1 MITWRFSAEGALR
14 NPFRRHP
21 ETAGTDIVDKP
32 VIRVWGARQNN
43 LKDLDLEIPLYQ
55 LTVVTGISGSGK
67 SSLAFDTLYA
77 EGQRRYVESFSAYA
91 RQFLERL
98 DRPQIERVEGIPPA
112 IAIRQVNPIK
122 TARSTVATLTELAE
136 YVKLLFAK
144 VATLHCGECGRVVR
158 QDSPQ
163 QIGEELVRGHSG
175 SRVMITF
182 PLSHDGSL
190 PAGEVENGLRRSGY
204 YRLYHGGRSQEVSES
219 LLRELLP
226 GSLDLVADRL
236 VLEKQHLRRIVDS
249 LEAAFRMGKGRLAVI
264 LEPGTPEEERH
275 PYSAEV
281 HCPWCDISHR
291 DPTPNLFS
299 FNTPLGACD
308 VCHGFGR
315 TIGVDM
321 DLVIPDKR
329 LSLRQGAV
337 KPWNT
342 DAYREAYH
350 DALGF
355 CSREGIPVEVP
366 FEDLKP
372 AQRRKIIEGCPGF
385 YGIRG
390 FFEWLETRTYKMHIR
405 VLLSRYRSY
414 ETCKACGGR
423 RFRQEVLQYRIA
435 DRDIAG
441 IYALSIREAS
451 AFFEKL
457 SLSRFQQEVA
467 EPLLREI
474 RSRLS
479 CLDKIGLGYL
489 TLDRQSRTLSG
500 GEVERAHLTTALGS
514 SLVNTLYI
522 LDEPSI
528 GLHARD
534 SRRLVEIL
542 REIRDRENT
551 VLVVE
556 HDPEIILAA
565 DHLLDMGPSAGEQGG
580 HRVYQGTPAK
590 IAGCGESLTAASLF
604 HTKSSGRE
612 SLTRSS
618 NPTAEAI
625 VVRGAAENNLRGVSV
640 EIPLQRLVCISG
652 VSGSGKSTLIREILY
667 KGLCKALGKGTE
679 RPGRYK
685 AIEGYEAVDDVI
697 MVDPSPL
704 GNTPRANPVTYVK
717 AFDGI
722 RALFA
727 QTPLARLRQYSPG
740 TFSFNSGKG
749 RCESCQGEG
758 FEKVEMQFLADVF
771 VVCPDCGGA
780 RYRKEILEVTYNGKT
795 IQQVLEMTVEE
806 GRRFFEKVSSV
817 GGPLRVLSDIGLG
830 YLRLGQPLNTL
841 SGGEAQRL
849 KLSAHIIRSRKPH
862 TLLLFDEPTTGLHLY
877 DIQFLLKTFEKLLQR
892 GHSIVVVE
900 HNLEILKNADHIVDL
915 GPEGGDAGGKLVAA
929 GPPEEI
935 IKKKRSHTGKALKH
949 YLSTSANAMIK
960 EIGQWGGKP
969 TRKTVAADWKGGH
982 ISIERAREH
991 NLKEIFLSIPRDR
1004 IVVVTGPSGSGK
1016 STLAFDI
1023 LFAEGQRR
1031 FLESLSAYAR
1041 QYIQP
1046 MAKPDVDRI
1055 QGVPPTVAV
1064 EQKLSRGGRRST
1076 VATLTEIY
1084 HYLRLLFAKVG
1095 VPHCTRCGQKLA
1107 YQTAEGI
1114 QRDIGASFRKKAI
1127 RMLAPILHG
1136 KKGHHRDLLRRLG
1149 QMGYTSVRLD
1159 GEMVAIKNIFA
1170 VDRYKEHDI
1179 DVVVAEIDL
1188 RHVSDRYLE
1197 QKIEEALRVGKGELC
1212 VLPHKGGQE
1221 RYYSRRLFCG
1231 DCGIGFPEPD
1241 PRFFSFN
1248 SRYGACS
1255 ECDGL
1260 GVIPAHGGP
1269 GHGNGNG
1276 GNGAEGPDWEA
1287 CPECGGTRLRKR
1299 ALSVKI
1305 DGKNIAECVAL
1316 SPGKLKRFLRGLGL
1330 REREQRITQ
1339 PIFKELEERLDLMEK
1354 IGLGYLGLGRAADTL
1369 SQGESRRVRLVAQL
1383 TAHMRG
1389 LCYILDEPT
1398 IGLHPRD
1405 NERLLGILQ
1414 MLRDRG
1420 NSIVIV
1426 EHDEETIRG
1435 ADFVVDLGPGAGNE
1449 GGEVVAAGPL
1459 ASMLSSER
1467 SLTAQYLRRGRA
1479 HQGLEPRRPLNGAR
1493 YGRLSGAGE
1502 NNLKNVD
1509 VRVPLGRLTVVTGVS
1524 GSGKSTLVR
1533 QVLYKALRRKIQ
1545 RARCRPGK
1553 YRQLAGW
1560 KSIRRV
1566 LEVDSSPIG
1575 KTPRSVPSTYVG
1587 IFDEIRKLFAMLPEA
1602 RARGYSPGRFSF
1614 NLKGGRCDRCEGQGQ
1629 IRMEMSFLPD
1639 VFVRCEQCNGL
1650 RYNDETLA
1658 VAYRGKNIADVLSM
1672 TVAEAHVF
1680 FAEHPRLVRS
1690 LKIMRDIGLGYLTL
1704 GQPTNTL
1711 SGGETQRLKLA
1722 EELCRGSNHETL
1734 YILDEPTTGLHLSD
1748 IQALMGVIHDL
1759 VDHGNTVI
1767 IIEHNPEM
1775 IFQADYI
1782 IDLGPEGGDK
1792 GGRVMAM
1799 GAPVELIRDRSVK
1812 SHTISYLRRY
1822 LEGQVFA
1829 PPPGRGKVLGK
1840 PRQAGKRAKA

>member
-1 MITWRFSAEGALR
+1 M
-14 NPFRRHP
+14 
-21 ETAGTDIVDKP
+21 DKP

-43 LKDLDLEIPLYQ
+43 LKDLDIEIPLYQ

-67 SSLAFDTLYA
+67 SSLAFDTLYS

-98 DRPQIERVEGIPPA
+98 DRPHIERVEGIPPA

-144 VATLHCGECGRVVR
+144 VATLYCGECGRVVR
-158 QDSPQ
+158 KDSPQ
-163 QIGEELVRGHSG
+163 KIAEELVDTHSG
-175 SRVMITF
+175 SRALITF
-182 PLSHDGSL
+182 PVPHDGSL
-190 PAGEVENGLRRSGY
+190 PAAEIETGMRRSGY
-204 YRLYHGGRSQEVSES
+204 FRLYHEGRTQEVSEN
-219 LLRELLP
+219 LLGELLP
-226 GSLDLVADRL
+226 GALDLVADRL
-236 VLEKQHLRRIVDS
+236 VLEKGQVRRIVDS
-249 LEAAFRMGKGRLAVI
+249 LEAAFRMGKGKITVI
-264 LEPGTPEEERH
+264 LDPGASGEERL
-275 PYSAEV
+275 PCSSEV
-281 HCPWCDISHR
+281 HCPWCDVSYR
-291 DPTPNLFS
+291 DPMPNLFS

-308 VCHGFGR
+308 ACHGFGR

-329 LSLRQGAV
+329 LSLRQGAI

-350 DALGF
+350 EALAF
-355 CSREGIPVEVP
+355 CSREGIPVEAP

-372 AQRRKIIEGCPGF
+372 AQRRKIVEGCAGF
-385 YGIRG
+385 YGVRG

-414 ETCKACGGR
+414 DKCKTCGGS
-423 RFRQEVLQYRIA
+423 RFRQEVLRYRIA
-435 DRDIAG
+435 EKNIAEV
-441 IYALSIREAS
+441 YAMSIREAS
-451 AFFEKL
+451 RFFDGL
-457 SLSRFQQEVA
+457 GLSRFHREVA

-479 CLDKIGLGYL
+479 CLEQIGLGYL

-551 VLVVE
+551 VVVVE

-565 DHLLDMGPSAGEQGG
+565 DNLLDMGPLAGEQGG
-580 HRVYQGTPAK
+580 HVVYQGPPEG
-590 IAGCGESLTAASLF
+590 IAGCAESLTATCIFDRNGAERKALARASNAR
-604 HTKSSGRE
+604 G
-612 SLTRSS
+612 
-618 NPTAEAI
+618 EAL
-625 VVRGAAENNLRGVSV
+625 VVRGAAENNLKGISV

-652 VSGSGKSTLIREILY
+652 VSGSGKSTLIREVIY

-679 RPGRYK
+679 KPGKYK
-685 AIEGYEAVDDVI
+685 AIEGHEGIEDVI

-704 GNTPRANPVTYVK
+704 GNTPRANPVTYIK

-727 QTPLARLRQYSPG
+727 QTPLARLREYTPG

-749 RCESCQGEG
+749 RCEACQGEG

-771 VVCPDCGGA
+771 VLCPECGGA
-780 RYRKEILEVTYNGKT
+780 RYRKEVLEITYGGKS

-806 GRRFFEKVSSV
+806 GMQFFEKVPAV

-849 KLSAHIIRSRKPH
+849 KLSAHVIRSRKPH

-877 DIQFLLKTFEKLLQR
+877 DIRFLLKTFEKLLQK

-900 HNLEILKNADHIVDL
+900 HNLEILKYADHILDL
-915 GPEGGDAGGKLVAA
+915 GPEGGDAGGRLVAA
-929 GPPEEI
+929 GTPEEI
-935 IKKKRSHTGKALKH
+935 VKKKRSHTGKALKQ
-949 YLSTSANAMIK
+949 YLSTSPSEMIK
-960 EIGQWGGKP
+960 EIRRWGGKK
-969 TRKTVAADWKGGH
+969 TRTTAAGWKGGH
-982 ISIERAREH
+982 ISIEGAREH
-991 NLKEIFLSIPRDR
+991 NLKGISLSIPRDQ

-1055 QGVPPTVAV
+1055 RGVPPTVAV

-1084 HYLRLLFAKVG
+1084 HYLRLLFAKIG
-1095 VPHCTRCGQKLA
+1095 AAHCTRCGQRLA
-1107 YQTAEGI
+1107 HQTPEGI
-1114 QRDIGASFRKKAI
+1114 HQDLSAHFRKKAVSL
-1127 RMLAPILHG
+1127 LAPILKG
-1136 KKGHHRDLLRRLG
+1136 KKGHHREVLRRLG
-1149 QMGYTSVRLD
+1149 QMGYANVRLD
-1159 GEMVAIKNIFA
+1159 GAVVAIKNIFA
-1170 VDRYKEHDI
+1170 VDRYKEHDV
-1179 DVVVAEIDL
+1179 DVVVADIDL
-1188 RHVSDRYLE
+1188 GHVSDKYLQ
-1197 QKIEEALRVGKGELC
+1197 QKIEEALRVGKGDVC
-1212 VLPHKGGQE
+1212 VVPHKGGQE

-1231 DCGIGFPEPD
+1231 ECGIGFPEPD

-1260 GVIPAHGGP
+1260 GVIPANGGP
-1269 GHGNGNG
+1269 GNGNG
-1276 GNGAEGPDWEA
+1276 KNGAEGPDWEP
-1287 CPECGGTRLRKR
+1287 CPECDGARLRKR
-1299 ALSVKI
+1299 ALSVRI
-1305 DGKNIAECVAL
+1305 DGKNIADCVAL
-1316 SPGKLKRFLRGLGL
+1316 SPGKLKKFLDTLDLGK
-1330 REREQRITQ
+1330 REKKIAQ
-1339 PIFKELEERLDLMEK
+1339 PIFKELEERLELMEK

-1405 NERLLGILQ
+1405 NERLLGILR

-1426 EHDEETIRG
+1426 EHDEETIRS
-1435 ADFVVDLGPGAGNE
+1435 ADFVVDLGPGAGSE

-1459 ASMLSSER
+1459 ASVLACER
-1467 SLTAQYLRRGRA
+1467 SLTAEYLRRGIA
-1479 HQGLEPRRPLNGAR
+1479 HQGLEPRRPLNGVA

-1502 NNLKNVD
+1502 NNLKNID
-1509 VRVPLGRLTVVTGVS
+1509 VRIPLGRLTVVTGVS

-1545 RARCRPGK
+1545 RARSRPGK
-1553 YRQLAGW
+1553 HKRLTGW
-1560 KSIRRV
+1560 KTIRRV

-1587 IFDEIRKLFAMLPEA
+1587 IFDGIRKLFAMLPEA

-1614 NLKGGRCDRCEGQGQ
+1614 NLKGGRCERCEGQGQ

-1639 VFVRCEQCNGL
+1639 VFVRCDQCNGA

-1658 VAYRGKNIADVLSM
+1658 VAYRGMSIAEVLNM
-1672 TVAEAHVF
+1672 TVTEAHNF
-1680 FAEHPRLVRS
+1680 FAEHPGLVRS
-1690 LKIMRDIGLGYLTL
+1690 LKIMKDIGLGYLTL

-1759 VDHGNTVI
+1759 VDQKNTVI

-1792 GGRVMAM
+1792 GGRVMAA
-1799 GAPVELIRDRSVK
+1799 GAPLELIRDRSVK
-1812 SHTISYLRRY
+1812 SHTISHLRRT

-1829 PPPGRGKVLGK
+1829 PAPGRGKVRVK
-1840 PRQAGKRAKA
+1840 QKVKGKRAKAKA